1 LPAALRSL
9 GEPLHALRAFARS
22 IGVWI
27 DARRRAARDR
37 AALATMSERELSD
50 IGIAG
55 CAPSDRTRIHHYP
68 F

>member
-9 GEPLHALRAFARS
+9 GEALQAVRAFARS
-22 IGVWI
+22 IGAWI
-27 DARRRAARDR
+27 DASRRAARDR
-37 AALATMSERELSD
+37 DALARMSDRELSD